1 MSRPFASCL
10 FALAGVLVFSST
22 THALVFDVTST
33 DDNPDLVIDG
43 TCADA
48 EGACT
53 LRAAVQE
60 ANANVDPTPDEI
72 NVPAGKYVLKE
83 TGPDEDAA
91 ATGDLDLADTVVI
104 TGAGAELTVI
114 QGKKDRVFEVL
125 PGGTAVITDLT
136 VTKGSIG
143 TTKRVKAGEI
153 FNGGGISNEGMLTL
167 ERVIVA
173 KNKSADDGG
182 GVSTEFGTLVMTD
195 VLLTGNKAKDDAGG
209 LEQDG
214 GDSTLTRVTFV
225 KNKAKDEAGG
235 IEVEDA
241 TLTATNVT
249 FSLNK
254 ARTGGGINAEQ
265 SGVVLLTN
273 ATFFKNKA
281 KEASGAVA
289 NEDNGATV
297 QLTNVI
303 LDSHKKGACEGNI
316 TSNGGNLETGS
327 SCSFGAGDQSDVD
340 KAGLEKLADNGGET
354 PTHAL
359 APDSP
364 AVDMG
369 TQTGCPTDDQRGT
382 ARDDGACDVG
392 AFEL

>member
-1 MSRPFASCL
+1 MYRSLASS
-10 FALAGVLVFSST
+10 LAISVVLLMLSSPSQ
-22 THALVFDVTST
+22 ALVFDVTST
-33 DDNPDLVIDG
+33 DDNPDAAIDG

-83 TGPDEDAA
+83 VGPDEDAA
-91 ATGDLDLADTVVI
+91 ATGDLDLIDPVNI
-104 TGAGAELTVI
+104 TGAAAGLTIV
-114 QGKKDRVFEVL
+114 QGKKDRVFEV
-125 PGGTAVITDLT
+125 PIGGAAVITDLT

-143 TTKRVKAGEI
+143 TRKRVKGGEA
-153 FNGGGISNEGMLTL
+153 FNGGGISNEGTLTL

-182 GVSTEFGTLVMTD
+182 GVSNEFGTLVMTD
-195 VLLTGNKAKDDAGG
+195 VHLTGNKAKDDAGG

-214 GDSTLTRVTFV
+214 GDVTLTRVTLS

-235 IEVEDA
+235 IEVEDG
-241 TLTATNVT
+241 TLTGTNVT
-249 FSLNK
+249 ISQNK

-265 SGVVLLTN
+265 SGVVVLTN
-273 ATFFKNKA
+273 ATFYKNKA
-281 KEASGAVA
+281 KALSGAIQ
-289 NEDNGATV
+289 NEENGATV
-297 QLTNVI
+297 SLTNVI
-303 LDSHKKGACEGNI
+303 LDSDKKGACEGLI
-316 TSNGGNLETGS
+316 GSGGGNLETGS
-327 SCSFGAGDQSDVD
+327 TCQFGAGDQSGVD
-340 KAGLEKLADNGGET
+340 KAGLEKLADNGGVT

-359 APDSP
+359 APGSP

-369 TQTGCPTDDQRGT
+369 TQTGCPADDQRGM

>member
-1 MSRPFASCL
+1 MSRPIAPCL
-10 FALAGVLVFSST
+10 VVLIGMLALSVSSQ
-22 THALVFDVTST
+22 ALVFDVTST
-33 DDNPDLVIDG
+33 DDNPDATIDG

-72 NVPAGKYVLKE
+72 NLPAGKYVLKE

-91 ATGDLDLADTVVI
+91 ATGDLDLIDPVNI
-104 TGAGAELTVI
+104 TGAGADLTIV
-114 QGKKDRVFEVL
+114 QGKKDRVFEV
-125 PGGTAVITDLT
+125 PVGGTAVITDLT
-136 VTKGSIG
+136 VTKGSLG
-143 TTKRVKAGEI
+143 TSKRVKNGEI
-153 FNGGGISNEGMLTL
+153 FEGGGISNKGSLTL

-182 GVSTEFGTLVMTD
+182 GVSNTFGTLVMTD
-195 VLLTGNKAKDDAGG
+195 VHLAGNKAKDDAAA

-214 GDSTLTRVTFV
+214 GDVTLNRVTFS

-235 IEVEDA
+235 MEVEDG
-241 TLTATNVT
+241 TLSGTNLT
-249 FSLNK
+249 FSQNK
-254 ARTGGGINAEQ
+254 ARAGGAINAEQ
-265 SGVVLLTN
+265 SGVVLLIN
-273 ATFFKNKA
+273 ATFYKNKA
-281 KEASGAVA
+281 KEASGAIA

-297 QLTNVI
+297 ELTNVI
-303 LDSHKKGACEGNI
+303 LDSHKKGACEGII

-340 KAGLEKLADNGGET
+340 KAGLEKLADNGGAT

-369 TQTGCPTDDQRGT
+369 TQTGCPVEDQRGA

>member
-1 MSRPFASCL
+1 MSRPIAPCL
-10 FALAGVLVFSST
+10 VALVGMLALSVSSQ
-22 THALVFDVTST
+22 ALVFEVTST
-33 DDNPDLVIDG
+33 DDNPDAVIDG

-60 ANANVDPTPDEI
+60 ANANVPTPDEI

-83 TGPDEDAA
+83 TGPDENGA
-91 ATGDLDLADTVVI
+91 ATGDLDLTDTVII
-104 TGAGAELTVI
+104 TGAGAELTIV

-143 TTKRVKAGEI
+143 TKKRVKAGEI
-153 FNGGGISNEGMLTL
+153 FNGGGITNSGTLTL

-182 GVSTEFGTLVMTD
+182 GVANVFGTLVMTD
-195 VLLTGNKAKDDAGG
+195 VLLIGNKAKDDAGG
-209 LEQDG
+209 LEQDQ
-214 GDSTLTRVTFV
+214 GDITLDRVAFV

-235 IEVEDA
+235 IEVEDSTFA
-241 TLTATNVT
+241 GTNVT
-249 FSLNK
+249 FSQNK

-265 SGVVLLTN
+265 GGVVTLTN
-273 ATFFKNKA
+273 ATFYKNKA
-281 KEASGAVA
+281 KEPSGAIQ
-289 NEDNGATV
+289 NEDNGASV
-297 QLTNVI
+297 MLTNTV
-303 LDSHKKGACEGNI
+303 LDLHKKGACEGLI
-316 TSNGGNLETGS
+316 VSGGGNLETGS
-327 SCSFGAGDQSDVD
+327 TCGFGAGDQSDVD
-340 KAGLEKLADNGGET
+340 KAGLGKLAENGGET

-359 APDSP
+359 EPGSPAIGAGVQKECP
-364 AVDMG
+364 AVD
-369 TQTGCPTDDQRGT
+369 QRGS